1 MSLFAGFSQPGF
13 WLVLSLVGAVILL
26 VARNIVP
33 PAARPWLAPLYWLL
47 VPYMALLMGA
57 VSPRLMGLYWFDWRA
72 TFQVGAG
79 LLLAIGALAVVVWLF
94 AAPRAPA
101 SGGRWGYRLQ
111 AVLLAGA
118 EEWYWCFVRAALWEI
133 ALALPELSAPPL
145 YWAVWG
151 GALLVLPLSLLLQPT
166 GLQRL
171 VKLVILVVTSVLF
184 LYTRNF
190 WLCWLVH
197 AALVLLF
204 TTTASY
210 ERRTVTS

>member
-1 MSLFAGFSQPGF
+1 
-13 WLVLSLVGAVILL
+13 
-26 VARNIVP
+26 
-33 PAARPWLAPLYWLL
+33 
-47 VPYMALLMGA
+47 
-57 VSPRLMGLYWFDWRA
+57 
-72 TFQVGAG
+72 
-79 LLLAIGALAVVVWLF
+79 
-94 AAPRAPA
+94 
-101 SGGRWGYRLQ
+101 
-111 AVLLAGA
+111 
-118 EEWYWCFVRAALWEI
+118 
-133 ALALPELSAPPL
+133 
-145 YWAVWG
+145 VWG